1 MSVHS
6 APDSDQQI
14 SPSFRVFSR
23 QPGNERETQKT
34 KTRRSQRGSSRVD
47 QGSDHISNLKTAETV
62 SHEKGRSVESRREEG
77 GTKANTTATRTTRA
91 ERSIEERRL
100 VHSQRRLLKESGDY
114 LGVQGFNPDT
124 GELDIITPST
134 SSSAT
139 WALDPKLASFQKTQR
154 KPLDGRRGATVLT
167 EKDTRSVLDREKE
180 RFARKDREK
189 EELRR
194 AQEKIHWN
202 RNRQQWS
209 SAQEPNLSPIAQSSA
224 GMSNHG
230 SDRKDEQPMPQP
242 QRVQELL
249 EPVRRS
255 PPRPLV
261 PSGPPGPSGLKS
273 HLPKHVLIDDDA
285 GSSDTVLHG
294 EGSNHPFPGARQLRG
309 NEISVGLIN
318 AERPLPALP
327 REDQRQK
334 SGVPELHITPPSA
347 YPRPRSSTQTT
358 RPGGFSSVPIT
369 DSFLGQRRPGP
380 VKPADE
386 QVPLDAS
393 SQTAPSSVEKNV
405 SPGHN
410 PLGILYQKHSR
421 PTVPAIDTQITS
433 EGKHADKVSAK
444 PLSTKNGEARLNYL
458 QSWEQQGDLKK
469 EWDPLESCELAD
481 LSLQQETEG
490 RAHITAVNPSDSRMN
505 KVPSPTNEA
514 TATSSRLK
522 LWSIYQSHPA
532 SPKAMSREE
541 RVEASVRDLLD
552 NHHGMTEF
560 KSAQENQFLTTQV
573 RLQGDS
579 ATEVHPVWAA
589 NQKKADVMADAA
601 LTPITTTTGFDQSLG
616 TPSQCRR
623 PTNLE
628 ETPENDN
635 WSVVAHR
642 HSSRRFSDQ
651 MSTSTEDIST
661 TSIHYRFDSQAQ
673 VLQKDLPTM
682 SLRYQHK
689 SPTPAPREN
698 TALQC
703 QFDGPAESMTEEAPT
718 SSARHQGASQIMARE
733 KAVGPV
739 CYRPSER
746 TYKIKTDRP
755 SRPDRHQSSLP
766 VMKSRK
772 DGPRLLGSS
781 RASNPTPSPRE
792 EGQTAS
798 VRYRLGFQG
807 LSQDLASTDHGFKKT
822 LRGPATQQAAAKSSV
837 SSSPTSDSPQA
848 NSTDSS
854 VTSLTSTSMSHPN
867 ELKEAAQDNLNQTL
881 CLEAARTAMV
891 ESGNK
896 MVETLRDHRLNK
908 DSNSKTSG
916 LRNLPVDGVL
926 RARLRNGLHLV
937 RTANKS
943 KAIWKDIM
951 SNGAVSDMVKDA
963 KTLGLETRGD
973 CNMSGAVLNSNDMR
987 AAKTETV
994 KNRTLLQSDGAN
1006 DVDYTYQLKT
1016 DQHEADVIKQKEV
1029 NNSSQKQQQ
1038 ILIDQTRPANVNPK
1052 KACDS
1057 NQKEACNTPKTTQLR
1072 SPVNQADPAM
1082 LKTGCSMST
1091 AHEVDK
1097 SEDGVIEGRLRR
1109 EEWHRQTRKY
1119 ATQGKQLAISL
1130 VQLYWEVISP
1140 CFVPTSPL
1148 RQRLDSSKST
1158 WTDVGILVLALI
1170 GGFMLLAVAIRLSQG
1185 IAWMMRMMRSILGI

>member
-1 MSVHS
+1 
-6 APDSDQQI
+6 
-14 SPSFRVFSR
+14 
-23 QPGNERETQKT
+23 
-34 KTRRSQRGSSRVD
+34 
-47 QGSDHISNLKTAETV
+47 
-62 SHEKGRSVESRREEG
+62 
-77 GTKANTTATRTTRA
+77 
-91 ERSIEERRL
+91 
-100 VHSQRRLLKESGDY
+100 
-114 LGVQGFNPDT
+114 
-124 GELDIITPST
+124 
-134 SSSAT
+134 
-139 WALDPKLASFQKTQR
+139 
-154 KPLDGRRGATVLT
+154 
-167 EKDTRSVLDREKE
+167 
-180 RFARKDREK
+180 
-189 EELRR
+189 
-194 AQEKIHWN
+194 
-202 RNRQQWS
+202 
-209 SAQEPNLSPIAQSSA
+209 
-224 GMSNHG
+224 MSNHG
-230 SDRKDEQPMPQP
+230 SDRKDERPMPQP

-358 RPGGFSSVPIT
+358 RPGGFSNVPIT

-421 PTVPAIDTQITS
+421 PTVPAFDTQITS

-718 SSARHQGASQIMARE
+718 SSARHQSASQIIARE
-733 KAVGPV
+733 KAVRPV

-766 VMKSRK
+766 VMKSKK

-781 RASNPTPSPRE
+781 RASNPTPSPRK

-937 RTANKS
+937 RAAKKS

-963 KTLGLETRGD
+963 KTLRLETRGD

-1038 ILIDQTRPANVNPK
+1038 ILIDQTRAANVNPK

-1119 ATQGKQLAISL
+1119 ATQGKQLTISL